1 MECIESARK
10 LSELLKDQSSI
21 TQIEHLERIH
31 SLINRG
37 AATSQVNEELRSL
50 LLEME

>member
-10 LSELLKDQSSI
+10 LSELLKDQSPI
-21 TQIEHLERIH
+21 TQIEHLERIL
-31 SLINRG
+31 SLINGG
-37 AATSQVNEELRSL
+37 ADTSKVNEELRSL